1 MTLILD
7 VGCGPN
13 KVKDAFGIDI
23 VRMEGVN
30 AIVDLFHL
38 PLPFADDTFDEIYF
52 NDVIEHLPN
61 TIKIMEEIHRI
72 ARKDARV
79 FIRVVNWNS
88 SYTAADP
95 THIRAF
101 TEISFDFYGGRPGRN
116 YYTKARFDVMNVEF
130 QYSRNVQKVIRS
142 KRIMRFMSHFLC
154 NVLEGLTFKLRVVKE
169 GGSFLPMENENIIPT
184 RLQCPRCAGKFV
196 MMRQDWLS
204 CMACYNNYPIVDG
217 VPVLLVEE
225 AAKYKDNLLISSL
238 PTPSVERYP
247 VIKND

>member
-23 VRMEGVN
+23 VRMEGVD

-101 TEISFDFYGGRPGRN
+101 TEISFDFYGDRPGRN
-116 YYTKARFDVMNVEF
+116 YYTKARFEVISVKF

-142 KRIMRFMSHFLC
+142 TRIMRFMSHFLC
-154 NVLEGLTFKLRVVKE
+154 NVLEGLNFELRVVKSN
-169 GGSFLPMENENIIPT
+169 SFLPIDDENIIPA
-184 RLQCPRCAGKFV
+184 RLRCPACREKFLHLSPY
-196 MMRQDWLS
+196 WLTCSS
-204 CMACYNNYPIVDG
+204 CGSHFPMIDGTPILV
-217 VPVLLVEE
+217 VEE
-225 AAKYKDNLLISSL
+225 AERYKKPSVDSL
-238 PTPSVERYP
+238 PIPFTDRYP

>member
-13 KVKDAFGIDI
+13 KVKDAYGIDI
-23 VRMEGVN
+23 VRMAGVD
-30 AIVDLFHL
+30 AVVDLFHL
-38 PLPFADDTFDEIYF
+38 PLPFSDDTFDEIYF
-52 NDVIEHLPN
+52 NDVIEHLPD
-61 TIKIMEEIHRI
+61 TVKIMEEIHRI

-95 THIRAF
+95 THRKAF

-116 YYTKARFDVMNVEF
+116 YYTKARFEVIKVEF

-154 NVLEGLTFKLRVVKE
+154 NVLEGLNFELRVVKK
-169 GGSFLPMENENIIPT
+169 GSFLPIDDENIFPSLL
-184 RLQCPRCAGKFV
+184 RCPECGNKFLR
-196 MMRQDWLS
+196 MRPEWLTCTS
-204 CMACYNNYPIVDG
+204 CGSHFPVIDGTPI
-217 VPVLLVEE
+217 LLVEE
-225 AAKYKDNLLISSL
+225 AKRYKKPSVDSL
-238 PTPSVERYP
+238 PSPSAERYP
-247 VIKND
+247 VIKNE

>member
-13 KVKDAFGIDI
+13 KVKDAFGVDI
-23 VRMEGVN
+23 VRMDGVN
-30 AIVDLFHL
+30 AVVDLFHL
-38 PLPFADDTFDEIYF
+38 PLPFADDIFDEIYF

-61 TIKIMEEIHRI
+61 TVKIMEEVHRI
-72 ARKDARV
+72 SRKDARV

-101 TEISFDFYGGRPGRN
+101 TEISFDFYGDRPGRN
-116 YYTKARFDVMNVEF
+116 YYTKARFEVIKVGF

-154 NVLEGLTFKLRVVKE
+154 NVLEGLNFELRVVKNS
-169 GGSFLPMENENIIPT
+169 SFLPIDDENIIPAQL
-184 RLQCPRCAGKFV
+184 RCPACSGKFLR
-196 MMRQDWLS
+196 MRPDWLTCNLCGS
-204 CMACYNNYPIVDG
+204 HFPMIDGIPI
-217 VPVLLVEE
+217 LLVEE
-225 AAKYKDNLLISSL
+225 SEKYKKPSVDSL
-238 PTPSVERYP
+238 PVPSAERYP